1 MSWWMIL
8 LVVLGAMLLLLLLVV
23 VVVAIVKK
31 YATAWCSA
39 YRQTASLMPNSHR
52 GPEMP

>member
-8 LVVLGAMLLLLLLVV
+8 LVVLGAMLLLLLVV
-23 VVVAIVKK
+23 VVVAIAKK

-39 YRQTASLMPNSHR
+39 NRQTASLMPNSHR

>member
-1 MSWWMIL
+1 MIL
-8 LVVLGAMLLLLLLVV
+8 LVVLGAMLLLLLLLVV

>member
-8 LVVLGAMLLLLLLVV
+8 LVVLGAMLLLLLVV

-31 YATAWCSA
+31 YATAWCFA

-52 GPEMP
+52 GTEMP